1 MWHARS
7 LWEKGSFYKL
17 QFYLLFLFLL
27 YFLNYLMFFSV
38 LIHSFP
44 LYFIQWK
51 SLPISQQFCL
61 LSFCGMYAK
70 VIAPKTVNMVANR
83 TSSGFRAKYHNEVN
97 DRWEMLIHCSH
108 GFSLSANT
116 VCITLCFAL
125 KEPQQL
131 GFLFKVKVK
140 TYEIW
145 IYHCIN
151 SKAKKHVCP
160 VVWVSW
166 FSSAESLSQRFR
178 LFFGFVI
185 SFLSFF
191 PTVSNSQKF
200 LVYYI
205 LVRYITLLFFWKMV
219 IFHQRET
226 CTPLIYHI

>member
-1 MWHARS
+1 
-7 LWEKGSFYKL
+7 
-17 QFYLLFLFLL
+17 
-27 YFLNYLMFFSV
+27 MFVSV

-51 SLPISQQFCL
+51 SLHISQQFCL
-61 LSFCGMYAK
+61 ISFCGMFTK
-70 VIAPKTVNMVANR
+70 IITPKTVNMVANR

-145 IYHCIN
+145 IYHCVN
-151 SKAKKHVCP
+151 TEAKQSTYVLLYGCLIFF
-160 VVWVSW
+160 SW
-166 FSSAESLSQRFR
+166 KLKPE
-178 LFFGFVI
+178 
-185 SFLSFF
+185 
-191 PTVSNSQKF
+191 
-200 LVYYI
+200 
-205 LVRYITLLFFWKMV
+205 M
-219 IFHQRET
+219 
-226 CTPLIYHI
+226 